1 MELSLSQVAQCLH
14 LPAPA
19 SDVVISGWC
28 IDSRTL
34 TPGDL
39 YFALMGEVHD
49 GHKFLAAAFEAGAA
63 AAIAESS
70 GSHILTVADSLK
82 ALQQLASCAR
92 AQWNGTVVAVTG
104 SAGKTSTKDAI
115 AHLLEIAMPVG
126 RTVGNFNNHIGLPLS
141 LLRMPADAKVAVL
154 EMGMNHAGEIRA
166 LAAIAK
172 PDIGVVTNVGYAH
185 VEFFSSIEGIAL
197 AKRELVESLPREGT
211 AVLNFDDERVA
222 QFRTVHTGSTLTYG
236 FNAGADVQAEL
247 LDSTHFQCLGTTF
260 ETQLTGKHAISNIV
274 AALAVAQLFGLA
286 PATLQDAVASL
297 TPGKMRGERTVHH
310 EITIFNDCYNSNPAA
325 AHAMLRVLAAEPA
338 KRRIAVL
345 GEMLELGNRTEPLHR
360 DLGSQVAESGIDVL
374 VSLRGAARFTTEE
387 AVKAGMSGGA
397 AHFFED
403 PAQAGRYLKTI
414 ALPGDAILFKGS
426 RGVHVERAL
435 EAFLAETGSD
445 TGGAA
450 A

>member
-1 MELSLSQVAQCLH
+1 MELTLQQVAQFLH
-14 LPAPA
+14 LSSPALDA
-19 SDVVISGWC
+19 TIHGWS

-39 YFALMGEVHD
+39 YFALKGEVHD
-49 GHKFLAAAFEAGAA
+49 GHRFLAAAFEAGAA
-63 AAIAESS
+63 AAIAETS
-70 GSHILTVADSLK
+70 GPHILTVADSLI

-92 AQWNGTVVAVTG
+92 AEWIGTVVAVTG

-115 AHLLEIAMPVG
+115 AHLLETAMPVG
-126 RTVGNFNNHIGLPLS
+126 RTIGNLNNHIGLPLS
-141 LLRMPADAKVAVL
+141 LLRMPLNAKVAVL

-185 VEFFSSIEGIAL
+185 VEFFTSIEGVAL
-197 AKRELVESLPREGT
+197 AKRELIESLPPQGT
-211 AVLNFDDERVA
+211 AVLNFDDERVV

-236 FNAGADVQAEL
+236 FNAGADVRAEL
-247 LDSTHFQCLGTTF
+247 IDATHFECLGTTF

-297 TPGKMRGERTVHH
+297 TPGKMRGERITSNG
-310 EITIFNDCYNSNPAA
+310 ITIFNDCYNSNPAA
-325 AHAMLRVLAAEPA
+325 AHAMIRVLAAEPA

-360 DLGSQVAESGIDVL
+360 DLGKQVAESGIDVL
-374 VSLRGAARFTTEE
+374 ISLRGAARFTTEE

-403 PAQAGRYLKTI
+403 PVQAGSFLKTI

-426 RGVHVERAL
+426 RGVHVEHAL
-435 EAFLAETGSD
+435 EEFLTE